1 MRIGLL
7 TMVFNNN
14 YGGLLQAYAL
24 QWILKDQGHQ
34 VVLIN
39 AQRRLPPFFKAPLT
53 MLRRLY
59 LNRVHRVKF
68 DSFIPEWA
76 FPGRIRRKEK
86 NTRSFISEYIQPQT
100 RMVFTNKGIKSA
112 AQGFDAYVVGSD
124 QVWRPDMYPFIES
137 AFLGFVKGR
146 KVKKLSYAASFGNAK
161 WAFTEEQTRR
171 FKQQI
176 LDFDGVSVREESGAD
191 LCRKHFKVDAV
202 RVLDPTFLLG
212 KEHYC
217 SLIPKEEINSISPE
231 LFCYVLD
238 ESEEKRYVS
247 GYLAGKLG
255 LRADS
260 FFVGKKDRG
269 FVYPTVTSWLA
280 SFYNAKFVFTDSFHG
295 CVFSILLNKPFFVF
309 GNKIRGLD
317 RFTSLLKIFQLE
329 DRLILAPEQV
339 SRLDPYSDIDWVMV
353 NERLRQEVKAS
364 FGFLENII
372 NH

>member
-1 MRIGLL
+1 MG
-7 TMVFNNN
+7 
-14 YGGLLQAYAL
+14 
-24 QWILKDQGHQ
+24 
-34 VVLIN
+34 
-39 AQRRLPPFFKAPLT
+39 
-53 MLRRLY
+53 
-59 LNRVHRVKF
+59 
-68 DSFIPEWA
+68 
-76 FPGRIRRKEK
+76 
-86 NTRSFISEYIQPQT
+86 
-100 RMVFTNKGIKSA
+100 
-112 AQGFDAYVVGSD
+112 
-124 QVWRPDMYPFIES
+124 
-137 AFLGFVKGR
+137 
-146 KVKKLSYAASFGNAK
+146 
-161 WAFTEEQTRR
+161 FTEEQTRR

-217 SLIPKEEINSISPE
+217 SLIPKEEINSINPE

-295 CVFSILLNKPFFVF
+295 CVFSILFNKPFFVF
-309 GNKIRGLD
+309 GNKIRLVN
-317 RFTSLLKIFQLE
+317 RS
-329 DRLILAPEQV
+329 RPLILFP
-339 SRLDPYSDIDWVMV
+339 
-353 NERLRQEVKAS
+353 NTKK
-364 FGFLENII
+364 GFLFSPILSMAVFSRFCSI
-372 NH
+372 NLFSCLEIKSGAWTDSRAC